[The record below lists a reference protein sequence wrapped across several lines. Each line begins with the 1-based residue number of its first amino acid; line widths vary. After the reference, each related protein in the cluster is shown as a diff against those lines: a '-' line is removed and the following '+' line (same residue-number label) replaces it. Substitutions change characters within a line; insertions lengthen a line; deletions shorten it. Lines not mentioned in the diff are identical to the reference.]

1 MSALLAMSDVS
12 VRFGKGARAFD
23 AVIDAALEIAPGET
37 LALVGES
44 GSGKTTLARAVLGL
58 TRIHAGSIRFAG
70 QEIGDQ
76 APEKRSRETRRAIQA
91 VFQDPASSLNPRWR
105 VGRIL
110 SEPILALAL
119 AERAEERAT
128 LIERSLLAVGLSA
141 ADAVKFPHQLSGGQ
155 RQRISIARALM
166 SRPQLL
172 VCDEPTSALDV
183 SVQAQILNL
192 MRDLQAQF
200 GLSLLFITHNLAVV
214 RQIADRVAV
223 MQRGRIVEVAT
234 AEALFTAPKAD
245 YTRALLAAVPSRA
258 GARPT
263 GG

>member
-1 MSALLAMSDVS
+1 MSVILQVEAVS
-12 VRFGKGARAFD
+12 VRFGGGARAID
-23 AVIDAALEIAPGET
+23 AVCEAGLTVSSGET

-58 TRIHAGSIRFAG
+58 VSISAGAIRFRGEA
-70 QEIGDQ
+70 IGGVR
-76 APEKRSRETRRAIQA
+76 PERRSPQTRRALQA
-91 VFQDPASSLNPRWR
+91 IFQDPAASLNPRWR
-105 VGRIL
+105 VAQ
-110 SEPILALAL
+110 ILAEPVRALGLA
-119 AERAEERAT
+119 ATRPDEER
-128 LIERSLLAVGLSA
+128 LIAESLHAVGLA
-141 ADAVKFPHQLSGGQ
+141 PADAAKFPHQLSGGQ

-192 MRDLQAQF
+192 MRDLQAAF

-223 MQRGRIVEVAT
+223 MQNGRIVET
-234 AEALFTAPKAD
+234 ADVETLFAAPQAG
-245 YTRALLAAVPSRA
+245 YTRALLAAVPRRA
-258 GARPT
+258 VG
-263 GG
+263 